1 LTWSAVSHLAVL
13 HDRQPADEVLTVTQ
27 SPTDQPQV
35 AARPWTIEGSAV
47 AASLATD
54 PALGLT
60 VADAA
65 ERLARFGP
73 NELVER
79 GRKPPWRLFVEQFT
93 NTMIV
98 VLMIAAVVTALIG
111 DLKDTLVIIAIVVL
125 NGVIGF
131 VQDFRAEQAMAALK
145 QMTSPT
151 ARVVRGG
158 EVAEVPAAQ
167 LVPGD
172 IVRLETGDI
181 VAADLRLTESVALRI
196 NEAALTGESEPAA
209 KIVAALPDVTDALMA
224 DQRNMAFKGT
234 AVTYG
239 RGTGIV
245 VTTGMATALG
255 RIADL
260 LQAHEAGPTPLQRR
274 LSTLGKG
281 LAAASLVVCAIV
293 FVVGVVR
300 GEPIELMFLT
310 AVSLA
315 VAAIPEALPAVV
327 TVSLA
332 LGAQRMAKRR
342 ALTRKLPAVETL
354 GSVNVVC
361 SDKTGT
367 LTQNRMQVERVWTPA
382 GEHRVA
388 GSGYEPAGSI
398 TGGAGEAGEAA
409 GPDDTYLPRLAL
421 AAAAC
426 NDATLHAPARHTDP
440 WTITGDPTEGA
451 LLALAGK
458 LGVDR
463 GSIEA
468 RLPRV
473 AELAFDATRR
483 RMSTVHQDQDR
494 LWVAVKGGVEALA
507 PLGDPAE
514 REAWERA
521 QAAADRYAAEGYRV
535 LALAERRLDELPDD
549 LAVTEANLSL
559 LGLVAMADPPR
570 PESAGAV
577 AAARAAGITPIMI
590 TGDHALTAQ
599 AIARRLG
606 ILTDGGR
613 TLTGAELETLDDAAF
628 DAIVDDVSVYA
639 RTNPEQKLRIVGA
652 WKARGAVVAMTGDG
666 VNDAPALKL
675 ADIGVAMGISGTEVS
690 KEAADMVLADD
701 NFATIISAVEE
712 GRRIYDNIRRF
723 VRYALT
729 GNSGEIWVMF
739 LAPFVGLPM
748 PLLPVHI
755 LWINLVTDGLPGLA
769 LGVEPAEADTMR
781 RPPRPMR
788 ESIFARG
795 LWQHALWVGLLIG
808 GVCLGMQAL
817 AINLN
822 WHWQTIVF
830 STLAFLQLGHAL
842 AVRSETQSL
851 FTLGW
856 RTNLPLA
863 RAVAVTVALQLA
875 IIYLPPLQPIF
886 ETEALAPIELAAML
900 AASTLAFFAVEIEK
914 WVSRRR
920 AKGQPVQ

>member
-1 LTWSAVSHLAVL
+1 MAVQ
-13 HDRQPADEVLTVTQ
+13 HDRQPPAQVPSVPQ
-27 SPTDQPQV
+27 SSVDQPQV
-35 AARPWTIEGSAV
+35 PGRPWAIDGSAV
-47 AASLATD
+47 AASLKTD
-54 PALGLT
+54 AALGLT
-60 VADAA
+60 LADAA
-65 ERLARFGP
+65 ERLVRFGP
-73 NELVER
+73 NELVDR

-98 VLMIAAVVTALIG
+98 VLMVAAAVTALIG
-111 DLKDTLVIIAIVVL
+111 NLKDTLVIIAIVVL

-151 ARVVRGG
+151 ARVVRDG
-158 EVAEVPAAQ
+158 EVAEVPAAA

-172 IVRLETGDI
+172 LVRFETGDV
-181 VAADLRLTESVALRI
+181 VAADVRLTESAALRI

-209 KIVAALPDVTDALMA
+209 KVVGALPDVTDALMA
-224 DQRNMAFKGT
+224 EQRNMAFKGT

-239 RGTGIV
+239 RGAGIV

-281 LAAASLVVCAIV
+281 LAGAALVVCAIV
-293 FVVGVVR
+293 FVVGVAR

-332 LGAQRMAKRR
+332 LGAQRMANRR

-367 LTQNRMQVERVWTPA
+367 LTQNRMQVAWVWTPTA
-382 GEHRVA
+382 EHRVDGA
-388 GSGYEPAGSI
+388 GYEPVGSVANGDAQAGD
-398 TGGAGEAGEAA
+398 
-409 GPDDTYLPRLAL
+409 PYLPRLAL

-426 NDATLHAPARHTDP
+426 NDATLHAPSRQGDP

-451 LLALAGK
+451 LLVLAGK

-463 GSIEA
+463 ASVEA

-483 RMSTVHQDQDR
+483 RMSTVHQDQDG
-494 LWVAVKGGVEALA
+494 LWVAAKGGVEALA
-507 PLGDPAE
+507 PLGDPADY
-514 REAWERA
+514 EAWTQA
-521 QAAADRYAAEGYRV
+521 QAAADRYAADGYRV
-535 LALAERRLDELPDD
+535 LALAQRRLNELPTD
-549 LAVTEANLSL
+549 LDVAETNLSL

-577 AAARAAGITPIMI
+577 SAARAAGITPVMI

-606 ILTDGGR
+606 ILTDDKR
-613 TLTGAELETLDDAAF
+613 TLTGAELEMLDDAAF
-628 DAIVDDVSVYA
+628 DKIVGDVAVYA
-639 RTNPEQKLRIVGA
+639 RTNPEQKLRIVQA
-652 WKARGAVVAMTGDG
+652 WKTRGAVVAMTGDG

-675 ADIGVAMGISGTEVS
+675 ADIGVAMGMNGTEVS

-808 GVCLGMQAL
+808 AVCLGMQAL

-830 STLAFLQLGHAL
+830 STLALLQLGHAL
-842 AVRSETQSL
+842 AVRSETQSF
-851 FTLGW
+851 FTQGW

-863 RAVAVTVALQLA
+863 RAVAATVVLQLA

-886 ETEALAPIELAAML
+886 ETEALAPVELAVML

-920 AKGQPVQ
+920 AKGQPAG